1 MNSGEKS
8 MTEEV
13 LVSIKGMQ
21 QITQEQEDEVEVVMQ
36 GSYLEKDGKHYIRY
50 EEAVEGM
57 EGTIQNLIKVDE
69 NSMEVTK
76 RGLTNAHMVFEKDKK
91 NMACYETPF
100 GNLLVG
106 IAATNVDIRRS
117 EKNIDVTVKYALDIN
132 YEHMADYTINMNIRS
147 KDNFEFH
154 LN

>member
-1 MNSGEKS
+1 

-21 QITQEQEDEVEVVMQ
+21 MMPQDESDEVEVVTH
-36 GSYLEKDGKHYIRY
+36 GSYLQKNGKHYIRY

-76 RGLTNAHMVFEKDKK
+76 RGLTNVHMVFEKDKK
-91 NMACYETPF
+91 NMTCYETPF
-100 GNLLVG
+100 GSMLVG
-106 IAATNVDIRRS
+106 IAATAVDVRDT
-117 EKNIDVTVKYALDIN
+117 EKDIDVTVKYALDIN
-132 YEHMADYTINMNIRS
+132 YEHMADCTISMNIKS
-147 KDNFEFH
+147 KDNREFR
-154 LN
+154 LS

>member
-1 MNSGEKS
+1 

-21 QITQEQEDEVEVVMQ
+21 MMPQEQEEEVEIVTH
-36 GSYLEKDGKHYIRY
+36 GSYLQKDGKHYIRY

-57 EGTIQNLIKVDE
+57 EGTIQNLIKLDE
-69 NSMEVTK
+69 HGMEVTK
-76 RGLTNAHMVFEKDKK
+76 RGLTNVHMVFEKDKK
-91 NMACYETPF
+91 NVTYYETPF

-106 IAATNVDIRRS
+106 IAATNVDVRSS

-132 YEHMADYTINMNIRS
+132 YEHMADCTINMNIKS
-147 KDNFEFH
+147 KDDREFR
-154 LN
+154 LS

>member
-1 MNSGEKS
+1 

-21 QITQEQEDEVEVVMQ
+21 MMPQEQEEVVEIVTH
-36 GSYLEKDGKHYIRY
+36 GSYLQKDGKHYIRY

-57 EGTIQNLIKVDE
+57 EGTIQNLIKLDE
-69 NSMEVTK
+69 HGMEVTK
-76 RGLTNAHMVFEKDKK
+76 RGLTNVHMVFEKDKK
-91 NMACYETPF
+91 NVTYYETPF

-106 IAATNVDIRRS
+106 IAATNVDVRSS

-132 YEHMADYTINMNIRS
+132 YEHMADCTINMNIKS
-147 KDNFEFH
+147 KDDREFR
-154 LN
+154 LS